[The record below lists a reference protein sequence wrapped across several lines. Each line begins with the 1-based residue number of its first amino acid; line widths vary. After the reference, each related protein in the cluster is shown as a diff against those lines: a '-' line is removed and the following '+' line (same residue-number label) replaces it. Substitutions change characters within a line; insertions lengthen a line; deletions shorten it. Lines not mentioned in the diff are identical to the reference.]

1 MTPPAYQSKILF
13 ISTYPPVKCG
23 IASFT
28 QDLVNAITREVT
40 ASHAIALCALDKKE
54 RATVYPPEVS
64 LIMNSHDLDSCIE
77 TATIINQDASIR
89 LVCIEHE
96 FGLYGGEYGEYL
108 LGFLAL
114 LEKPFVIRFHTV
126 LPAPDPKR
134 LKLVQTIGLLA
145 DKLIVMTQNSARL
158 LKEDYRLDENKMI
171 IIPHGTHHNS
181 TVDTKVLKAKY
192 KLNHKLVLTTFGLLS
207 PNKGIEKG
215 ILAMKKIARLFPGSM
230 YIVLG
235 HTHPNLLLQEGEK
248 YRNYLQQL
256 INENHLEENVRLVN
270 EYMPTEKLMEYLA
283 LTDIYLFTSKDPN
296 QAMSGTFLYAMSAGC
311 AVISNSFVL
320 AKEMLDEKTGIII
333 EGGNEN
339 DLAEKAIGLLQNRP
353 LRKQMG
359 YNAFLRTRDTPWP
372 KVALKHA
379 GLFRE
384 ILGTPDSAP
393 SFATQFI
400 RNR

>member
-126 LPAPDPKR
+126 LPA
-134 LKLVQTIGLLA
+134 
-145 DKLIVMTQNSARL
+145 
-158 LKEDYRLDENKMI
+158 
-171 IIPHGTHHNS
+171 
-181 TVDTKVLKAKY
+181 
-192 KLNHKLVLTTFGLLS
+192 
-207 PNKGIEKG
+207 
-215 ILAMKKIARLFPGSM
+215 
-230 YIVLG
+230 
-235 HTHPNLLLQEGEK
+235 
-248 YRNYLQQL
+248 
-256 INENHLEENVRLVN
+256 
-270 EYMPTEKLMEYLA
+270 
-283 LTDIYLFTSKDPN
+283 
-296 QAMSGTFLYAMSAGC
+296 
-311 AVISNSFVL
+311 
-320 AKEMLDEKTGIII
+320 
-333 EGGNEN
+333 
-339 DLAEKAIGLLQNRP
+339 
-353 LRKQMG
+353 
-359 YNAFLRTRDTPWP
+359 
-372 KVALKHA
+372 
-379 GLFRE
+379 
-384 ILGTPDSAP
+384 
-393 SFATQFI
+393 
-400 RNR
+400 